1 MGNANKNLSKRT
13 ISKDSFADISGRTFP
28 GGMGE
33 HKRGAVDSRNSF
45 ADDENG
51 SSECRFSEDQNKC
64 LRCSAP
70 LATKARYC
78 RNCYN
83 ARRTWMPRRP
93 NRRRPAL
100 RRPPSASHTAS
111 TDNDVLFVPERN
123 YHNMKGDVRVPNPMY
138 SNLPNRLGSSSMDS
152 TSDSDYDHEEG
163 VILQMQKISQNCRS
177 ICPMNIKRYV
187 ALSGSKF
194 CLKEGLRGL
203 KEGSTFGRT
212 WNRRGRTRAMNRRT
226 RPTRKTVCA
235 VSAAKGGQTRSWCTT
250 GPPIAPSATSA
261 PEICSGRMALA
272 QNAAKL

>member
-152 TSDSDYDHEEG
+152 TSDSDYDHEEERRLARLERREYLRAYMESARTDSSDESTDTSDEEDRVCG
-163 VILQMQKISQNCRS
+163 ECGEGRPNAFLVHDRTAHCSLCYKCARDLFRKNGP
-177 ICPMNIKRYV
+177 CPECGKTIDHII
-187 ALSGSKF
+187 
-194 CLKEGLRGL
+194 
-203 KEGSTFGRT
+203 
-212 WNRRGRTRAMNRRT
+212 RRNL
-226 RPTRKTVCA
+226 C
-235 VSAAKGGQTRSWCTT
+235 
-250 GPPIAPSATSA
+250 
-261 PEICSGRMALA
+261 
-272 QNAAKL
+272 